1 MNDSHISTSTDATE
15 VLDLTMEVSSSN
27 CYIAD
32 AQRESMSPQQFTA
45 TYDQAR
51 EFIREASKSSIDV
64 AISEEREMLIIS
76 QA

>member
-1 MNDSHISTSTDATE
+1 MNESNISTTTDAVE
-15 VLDLTMEVSSSN
+15 ALDLTMEVSSSN
-27 CYIAD
+27 CYVAD

-51 EFIREASKSSIDV
+51 EFIREAGKSPVDV
-64 AISEEREMLIIS
+64 TVLETDLLTVY

>member
-1 MNDSHISTSTDATE
+1 MDRPDVSTNSEATE
-15 VLDLTMEVSSSN
+15 TLELTMTVSSPN

-51 EFIREASKSSIDV
+51 DFIREAGRSSVEVD
-64 AISEEREMLIIS
+64 SPEKGTC
-76 QA
+76 